1 MSANTVMD
9 SMAAR
14 GGDTAGPSIPEQPLG
29 LSARPS
35 PTGSRLATLAGRDEP
50 AFIGY
55 LPYGF
60 PDPDT
65 SPRAFET
72 LVRHGVDIV
81 EIGLP
86 YSDPVMDGPV
96 IQTAS
101 RQAIAAGERIEGVFW
116 AVQAVAQAGGVPLVM
131 SYWNL
136 IFHYGVERFAAR
148 FADAGG
154 AGLITP
160 DLIPDE
166 AGEWIEASD
175 RHGLDRIFLVAPDST
190 DERIRVAAANSR
202 GFVYAASRMGVTGE
216 RATLSSSPRELVRR
230 TRAVGADH
238 VCVGIGV
245 STPAQGREVGSYA
258 DGVIVGSAL
267 VHTLLDGHDSN
278 AASARPNSL
287 DALAATT
294 EGLAEAIHG
303 ARR

>member
-1 MSANTVMD
+1 
-9 SMAAR
+9 MAQHT
-14 GGDTAGPSIPEQPLG
+14 DTQAQPLG
-29 LSARPS
+29 ISHRPS
-35 PTGSRLATLAGRDEP
+35 PSEAMFQRLSDTDTP

-65 SPRAFET
+65 SIRALRT
-72 LVRHGVDIV
+72 MVDHGVDAV

-96 IQTAS
+96 IQAAC
-101 RQAIAAGERIEGVFW
+101 RIAIEHGERIAGVFD
-116 AVQAVAQAGGVPLVM
+116 AVRAVADAGAVPLIM

-136 IFHYGVERFAAR
+136 VFHYGVDRFASD
-148 FADAGG
+148 FAHSGG

-175 RHGLDRIFLVAPDST
+175 RHGLDRVFLVSPDT
-190 DERIRVAAANSR
+190 GDERLSSISRDAR

-216 RATLSSSPRELVRR
+216 RESISDSPEHLVSRVRAAGARR
-230 TRAVGADH
+230 

-245 STPAQGREVGSYA
+245 STPEQGAEVGRYA

-267 VHTLLDGHDSN
+267 VHTLLDDSGR
-278 AASARPNSL
+278 AAREPREGLS
-287 DALAATT
+287 ALAAMC
-294 EGLAEAIHG
+294 ESLAEGIHT
-303 ARR
+303 ARSAR

>member
-1 MSANTVMD
+1 MD
-9 SMAAR
+9 MTDNA
-14 GGDTAGPSIPEQPLG
+14 TTTPSGQPLG
-29 LSARPS
+29 ISHRES
-35 PTGSRLATLAGRDEP
+35 PTEAMFARFKAGNRP

-65 SPRAFET
+65 SLDALRTMVE
-72 LVRHGVDIV
+72 HGVDAV

-96 IQTAS
+96 IQAAS
-101 RQAIAAGERIEGVFW
+101 QIALNAGERIAGVFR
-116 AVQAVAQAGGVPLVM
+116 AVETVAEAGGVPLVM

-136 IFHYGVERFAAR
+136 IYHYGVERFAHD
-148 FADAGG
+148 FENAGG

-166 AGEWIEASD
+166 AGAWIEASD
-175 RHGLDRIFLVAPDST
+175 RHGLDRVFLVSPDSS
-190 DERIRVAAANSR
+190 DERLAVVAGNAR

-216 RATLSSSPRELVRR
+216 RDTLGTSPETLVAR
-230 TRAVGADH
+230 TRAAGATN

-245 STPAQGREVGSYA
+245 STPEQGAQVGRYA

-267 VHTLLDGHDSN
+267 VHTLLSDDGRGVRDKADGLRDL
-278 AASARPNSL
+278 AAKAE
-287 DALAATT
+287 ALAD
-294 EGLAEAIHG
+294 GIHN
-303 ARR
+303 AR